1 MLWSSVLNLI
11 TYKPA
16 SAQTVHGCEEYKR
29 TDVENYFKELPNI
42 FYHVV
47 PDISGSYGG
56 FFNPR
61 IQLATCFVPVTS
73 RKCFYWD
80 RSKEKWRPCGQ
91 DFQHLD
97 PNDPFRLKYS
107 SDGGVLE
114 RNAKKYHGFLPQS
127 KFYFD

>member
-1 MLWSSVLNLI
+1 MLWSSVPNLI

-16 SAQTVHGCEEYKR
+16 SAQIIHRCEEDFR
-29 TDVENYFKELPNI
+29 TDVDYFKELPDI
-42 FYHVV
+42 FYHLV

-56 FFNPR
+56 FFNPG
-61 IQLATCFVPVTS
+61 IKMATCFVPVTS

-80 RSKEKWRPCGQ
+80 RSQEKWRPCGQ

-97 PNDPFRLKYS
+97 PNHPTKLRFS
-107 SDGGVLE
+107 GDGGVLE
-114 RNAKKYHGFLPQS
+114 RNGKKYHGFFPTS